1 MSMTYAKLGEKV
13 TKLGNPNF
21 PVSIDSQQT
30 CLLHWK
36 QINEWEI
43 IMKQLPKLIAALFLA
58 VLLCIPAVFA
68 VFYYTQPMEDVSCRL
83 FWLVDDGDEDWK
95 GGDGWTVYAE
105 ETGKQTLL
113 TSEGNGCYSGL
124 SYSGQTFYYSKKLTE
139 ESDSP
144 MLKIDAVNRTVSV
157 FLDGE
162 MIYTDCPELDNR
174 IGYLALPMLEY
185 DRAEPVTVSLPP
197 DYQGKTLTIA
207 QSTATSEKQADDGTV
222 YPCEVSL
229 YCGYA
234 YESGLIASSART
246 MIPAVLLFSLFLF
259 LLAVFIRNA
268 SQGIFLPKPL
278 TFALA
283 VLFQMCSVLSK
294 ADFFYQYF
302 GTLPLD
308 PADMFFHFSVGAFLL
323 FLTLYASRRRLL
335 FAGSTLL
342 QWFSVLLSYAIQKG
356 TFLEYGDL
364 YVFFMNLPQ
373 MTGFLALASALTG
386 TFILWKRGT
395 PFFRHMAQT
404 ALFLMMGYMLFLAV
418 SIPILPDYAASV
430 FTRLTQEMIMLLP
443 GFSFTLLWN
452 LCLLSGLA
460 AVLFDFIEQL
470 SKRRAEL
477 EVLSSKNRLALESYE
492 NLRLQSEEI
501 MMLRHDTMKHY
512 TLLHTMIKDNP
523 EQISGYLEEL
533 IGQAERIRPVI
544 SCRNQTLNILLNGK
558 LGLAKAKG
566 IETEI
571 DRCDAPEKLPLSDP
585 ELCSLI
591 LNILDNAI
599 NAASL
604 SQKPLIRLDFHCKAQ
619 HFVFSCENSIPDKT
633 SDNNRAG
640 KSFSLRIKTP
650 TPEHGYGL
658 KIIRQI
664 MKRFGDNMLSI
675 EQTGDICRITAVI
688 PI

>member
-1 MSMTYAKLGEKV
+1 
-13 TKLGNPNF
+13 
-21 PVSIDSQQT
+21 
-30 CLLHWK
+30 
-36 QINEWEI
+36 
-43 IMKQLPKLIAALFLA
+43 MKQLQKLIAALFLA
-58 VLLCIPAVFA
+58 VLLCIPAAFA
-68 VFYYTQPMEDVSCRL
+68 VFYYTQPMEDVSYSLFRL
-83 FWLVDDGDEDWK
+83 IDDGEEDWN
-95 GGDGWTVYAE
+95 GGDGWTVYTE
-105 ETGKQTLL
+105 ESGNRALL
-113 TSEGNGCYSGL
+113 TSEGDGRYSGL
-124 SYSGQTFYYSKKLTE
+124 SYSGQTFYYSKELTE

-144 MLKIDAVNRTVSV
+144 MLKIDAANRTVSV

-174 IGYLALPMLEY
+174 IGYLTLPMLEY
-185 DRAEPVTVSLPP
+185 DRVEPITFSLPP

-207 QSTATSEKQADDGTV
+207 QSTAASEKQADDGTV
-222 YPCEVSL
+222 YPCEVTL

-234 YESGLIASSART
+234 YESGLVASSTRT
-246 MIPAVLLFSLFLF
+246 MIPAVLLFSLLLF
-259 LLAVFIRNA
+259 LLAVFIWNA
-268 SQGIFLPKPL
+268 SQGVFTAKPL
-278 TFALA
+278 VFALA
-283 VLFQMCSVLSK
+283 VLFQMCSILSK

-302 GTLPLD
+302 GTLPID

-323 FLTLYASRRRLL
+323 FLTLYASRLRLL
-335 FAGSTLL
+335 FAGATLL
-342 QWFSVLLSYAIQKG
+342 QWFSVLLAFAVQTG
-356 TFLEYGDL
+356 NFLEYGDL
-364 YVFFMNLPQ
+364 YVFFINLPQ
-373 MTGFLALASALTG
+373 IIGFLALAAALTG
-386 TFILWKRGT
+386 TFILWKWGT
-395 PFFRHMAQT
+395 PFFRHMAHT
-404 ALFLMMGYMLFLAV
+404 ALFLIIGYMLFLAV
-418 SIPILPDYAASV
+418 SIPISPDYAASV
-430 FTRLTQEMIMLLP
+430 FTRLAQEVILLLP
-443 GFSFTLLWN
+443 KFSLNLLWN

-470 SKRRAEL
+470 SRRRTEL

-492 NLRLQSEEI
+492 NLRLQSEEV

-533 IGQAERIRPVI
+533 IGQAEQIRPVI

-558 LGLAKAKG
+558 LGMAKAKG

-604 SQKPLIRLDFHCKAQ
+604 SPKPLIRLDFHCKAQ
-619 HFVFSCENSIPDKT
+619 HFVFSCENSVPDKT
-633 SDNNRAG
+633 SDN
-640 KSFSLRIKTP
+640 IKTP

-675 EQTGDICRITAVI
+675 EQTGDIYRVTAVI
-688 PI
+688 PL

>member
-1 MSMTYAKLGEKV
+1 
-13 TKLGNPNF
+13 
-21 PVSIDSQQT
+21 
-30 CLLHWK
+30 
-36 QINEWEI
+36 
-43 IMKQLPKLIAALFLA
+43 MKQLPKLIAALFLA
-58 VLLCIPAVFA
+58 VLFCIPAAFA
-68 VFYYTQPMEDVSCRL
+68 VFYYTQPMEDVSYRL
-83 FWLVDDGDEDWK
+83 FWLGDDGEDDWN
-95 GGDGWTVYAE
+95 GGDGWTVYTE
-105 ETGKQTLL
+105 EAGNRTLL
-113 TSEGNGCYSGL
+113 PAEGVGGYSGL
-124 SYSGQTFYYSKKLTE
+124 SYSGQTFYYSKELTE

-185 DRAEPVTVSLPP
+185 DRTESVTVSLPP

-207 QSTATSEKQADDGTV
+207 QSTAVSEKQEDDGTV
-222 YPCEVSL
+222 YPCEVTL

-234 YESGLIASSART
+234 YESGLIAASART
-246 MIPAVLLFSLFLF
+246 MIPAVLLFSLLLF
-259 LLAVFIRNA
+259 LLAAFIWNSSQRVFTA
-268 SQGIFLPKPL
+268 KPL
-278 TFALA
+278 IFALA

-302 GTLPLD
+302 GALPLD

-323 FLTLYASRRRLL
+323 FLTLYASRLRLL
-335 FAGSTLL
+335 FAGATLL
-342 QWFSVLLSYAIQKG
+342 QWISVLLSFAIQTG

-364 YVFFMNLPQ
+364 YVFFMSLPQ
-373 MTGFLALASALTG
+373 ITGFLALAAVLTG
-386 TFILWKRGT
+386 AFILWKWGIR
-395 PFFRHMAQT
+395 FFRHMAQT
-404 ALFLMMGYMLFLAV
+404 ALFLMIGYLLFLAV
-418 SIPILPDYAASV
+418 SIPILPDYATSV
-430 FTRLTQEMIMLLP
+430 LTRLAEEVILHLP
-443 GFSFTLLWN
+443 VFSLTLLWN
-452 LCLLSGLA
+452 LCLISGLA
-460 AVLFDFIEQL
+460 AVLSDFIEQL
-470 SKRRAEL
+470 SRRRTEL

-492 NLRLQSEEI
+492 NLRLQSEEV

-512 TLLHTMIKDNP
+512 TLLRSMIKDNP
-523 EQISGYLEEL
+523 EQVSGYLEEL

-558 LGLAKAKG
+558 LGIARAKG

-599 NAASL
+599 NAASV

-619 HFVFSCENSIPDKT
+619 HFVFSCENSVPDKA
-633 SDNNRAG
+633 SDN
-640 KSFSLRIKTP
+640 IKTP

-664 MKRFGDNMLSI
+664 MKRFGDNMLSM
-675 EQTGDICRITAVI
+675 EQTGNIYRITAVI
-688 PI
+688 PL